1 MPPGPQQRSAYS
13 PSSLTLCASSLFL
26 PHLAPKVII
35 KYIPVVGGQSLLSR
49 DFLVRRHPFLAP
61 LLSMGHPDVE
71 IPDVDVCWLTE
82 VERSGRDGIQI

>member
-13 PSSLTLCASSLFL
+13 PSSLTLL
-26 PHLAPKVII
+26 PHLTPKVII

-49 DFLVRRHPFLAP
+49 DFLVRTHPFLAP
-61 LLSMGHPDVE
+61 LLSMEHPDVE

-82 VERSGRDGIQI
+82 VESSGRDGIQI